1 MTKSTFKSII
11 KSTFKLFD
19 FPMNEHNDVHD
30 MMIKLEYIEYIIN
43 SVIEQTISTNIEHL
57 KNLSLFQIFLSIFC
71 LFYSKNISNKNCIQN
86 IFKNILK
93 KILDIRSHVGLIFL
107 TPRLNTPIYH

>member
-1 MTKSTFKSII
+1 
-11 KSTFKLFD
+11 
-19 FPMNEHNDVHD
+19 MNEHNDVHD
-30 MMIKLEYIEYIIN
+30 MMIRIEYIIN

-57 KNLSLFQIFLSIFC
+57 KNLSVFQIFLSIFC
-71 LFYSKNISNKNCIQN
+71 LFYSKNISDKNCIQN

-107 TPRLNTPIYH
+107 IPRLNTPIYH